1 MKKMAEEKKAKKLPG
16 KDYFRTQDRKSSKK
30 RIHTELS
37 EEEKAEFQK
46 AFGDGDDGDDEDVKT
61 YTPAAPKD
69 KKPDEKAPSQ
79 EDMYTLP
86 EFDADEFFST
96 LGLDIGITAKKKPE
110 EKAQPEDEGRT
121 QVVREASPE
130 KTADSPEKAEKKDV
144 SATDT
149 LSRTRYFSLRSMTKK
164 MPVDKS
170 RKNFRQNFRV
180 LSKDRED
187 RAIIE
192 AAPAGRG
199 GKAFADSVKTRKGED
214 IFEAVEKAYLEKD
227 ELTQIKIENTQHRKE
242 RNAKGAEK
250 AAEIRKYADSQLVK
264 QKNKLIAYAV
274 LFVVTTIMT
283 MFFNS
288 KAFYPVFCIIVSA
301 VLFVMSFSA
310 FRRSFRALKNLS
322 AVPETALVIMS
333 FFVLIHNLSML
344 ILHQGGSIYT
354 LCVIF
359 ACFMRSF
366 AYYFKLKNRIRI
378 VLMATKSKSLSL
390 IQRIPIRGETA
401 PLTPNVENGD
411 EPDIFYC
418 AKAFLDC
425 AVDEPEYDATKE
437 NKHYIFSMSL
447 VLLSSLVVGLLCF
460 ATQLTGISFVSAFT
474 ATVCALLPVMYDPI
488 SRYIFFNKGKEMLQQ
503 GVCVSG
509 REALQSISTSDGF
522 VLDARDVFAADISR
536 FRKSAISNIAQ
547 NDSAVFAA
555 MLLNEAGSVLA
566 PCFDSFMN
574 QLNIKLPPIENFCYE
589 ERLGYSAWIL
599 DRKILVGN
607 RQMLINHSVNVPS
620 KEHEKAYGKNR
631 FVMYVA
637 VDGEVSA
644 TFLVNYKV
652 LSSLKR
658 YSRDFNKTGLVL
670 MLSSK
675 EAFLNEEIVSGK
687 LSLDISSVKVLS
699 AKATQLMDRFN
710 SSIEEQTPTGLLCSM
725 KKKSIMHLIMGCYNL
740 NSSDKL
746 VRALMTLG
754 QVLGLVLLLA
764 SPILRMP
771 IFFNPVTI
779 VIIRLIWCAL
789 VDFVVEYKK

>member
-1 MKKMAEEKKAKKLPG
+1 MKRMSEDKKGRKLPG
-16 KDYFRTQDRKSSKK
+16 KDYFRTRNHNSSRKH
-30 RIHTELS
+30 IHTQLTEA
-37 EEEKAEFQK
+37 EKAEFKQ
-46 AFGDGDDGDDEDVKT
+46 AFGDGEEEDVKT
-61 YTPAAPKD
+61 YNPAAPQE
-69 KKPDEKAPSQ
+69 KKQPEENTASK

-96 LGLDIGITAKKKPE
+96 LGINIGDGKKKPE
-110 EKAQPEDEGRT
+110 SKAQSDSAERT
-121 QVVREASPE
+121 RIIKRDA
-130 KTADSPEKAEKKDV
+130 EKAEEADGEAAAVKDA
-144 SATDT
+144 SSTDT
-149 LSRTRYFSLRSMTKK
+149 LSRTRHFNLRSITRK

-170 RKNFRQNFRV
+170 RKSFMQNFRV

-187 RAIIE
+187 CAIIE
-192 AAPAGRG
+192 AAPAGNG
-199 GKAFADSVKTRKGED
+199 GRAFADSVKTRKGED

-227 ELTQIKIENTQHRKE
+227 EVTQIKIENTQLRKE
-242 RNAKGAEK
+242 RNTKGAEK
-250 AAEIRKYADSQLVK
+250 AAEIRRYAEAKLVK
-264 QKNKLIAYAV
+264 EKNRLVVYGV
-274 LFVVTTIMT
+274 LFALSLIM
-283 MFFNS
+283 MLFFKNS
-288 KAFYPVFCIIVSA
+288 SFYPVFSLIVSV

-310 FRRSFRALKNLS
+310 FKRSFDALRSFS

-333 FFVLIHNLSML
+333 FFVIIHNIAML
-344 ILHQGGSIYT
+344 MLRQGGSIYT

-359 ACFMRSF
+359 ACFMMSF
-366 AYYFKLKNRIRI
+366 SSYFRLKNRRR
-378 VLMATKSKSLSL
+378 VVMMATKSKSLSL
-390 IQRIPIRGETA
+390 VQRIPVRSETA
-401 PLTPNVENGD
+401 PLAPNIENGN

-425 AVDEPEYDATKE
+425 AVDEPEYDATRE
-437 NKHYIFSMSL
+437 NKHSVFSMSL
-447 VLLSSLVVGLLCF
+447 VLLSGLVVGLVCF

-488 SRYIFFNKGKEMLQQ
+488 SRYIFYKKGKDMLRQ

-522 VLDARDVFAADISR
+522 VLDARDVFAAEVSR
-536 FRKSAISNIAQ
+536 FRKSAVTAIAQ

-566 PCFDSFMN
+566 PCFDGFMS
-574 QLNIKLPPIENFCYE
+574 QLNIKLPPIENFQYE

-607 RQMLINHSVNVPS
+607 RQMLINHSVTVPS
-620 KEHEKAYGKNR
+620 KEHERAYGKNR

-658 YSRDFNKTGLVL
+658 YSQDFNKTGLVL

-675 EAFLNEEIVSGK
+675 EAFLNEEIVSSK
-687 LSLDISSVKVLS
+687 LSLDVSSVKVLS
-699 AKATQLMDRFN
+699 AKATQLMEKFN

-740 NSSDKL
+740 ASSEKL
-746 VRALMTLG
+746 IYALMTVG
-754 QVLGLVLLLA
+754 QVLGFVLMLA
-764 SPILRMP
+764 APILRMP
-771 IFFNPVTI
+771 VFLNPVTI
-779 VIIRLIWCAL
+779 VIVRLVWCAI